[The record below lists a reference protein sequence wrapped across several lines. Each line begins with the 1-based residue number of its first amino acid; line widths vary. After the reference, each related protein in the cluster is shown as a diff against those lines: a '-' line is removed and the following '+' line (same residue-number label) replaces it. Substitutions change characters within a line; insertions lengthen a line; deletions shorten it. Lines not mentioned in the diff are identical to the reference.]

1 MAKNKSTLIG
11 GNPYVEMREA
21 KDDKL
26 TLRLVYN
33 LGTTTEFDDEGKK
46 VYRKQRKTE
55 KLELW
60 LWNKKH
66 LTPAESEHN
75 RQAKETARIVREE
88 REKEFR
94 TKTHGYVF
102 AADRAKVNFY
112 EWMEDYISEYDKA
125 DVRVVQ
131 LALKRFREF
140 VKGNRRYALFSQRI
154 TPDQLTSD
162 LVEDFVAQLEKDCV
176 GEGAH
181 TLY

>member
-140 VKGNRRYALFSQRI
+140 VKGTGGGLRGTVGKGLRGRGCAHSIQTI
-154 TPDQLTSD
+154 Q
-162 LVEDFVAQLEKDCV
+162 KD
-176 GEGAH
+176 GDDGHQERS
-181 TLY
+181 LYR